1 MSSLLRLE
9 RKQKIYSNAFRICIF
24 LFSRSYSFGIET
36 INTFIHS
43 RSSIENYTRFQTIMG
58 KSIPVFR
65 PKRPQIHTL
74 CGGTNL
80 HGLFWGVQPP
90 PPPHLPRASQKG
102 TNEVQ
107 SNLALRA
114 PALYRHIIITD
125 SLFCPWGK
133 KAPTFSL
140 NLTRLTRTLSMS
152 PSVSVLTRFDCIIH
166 FKLCSAAGFVLYC
179 SVRFVSTTDNWYSK

>member
-9 RKQKIYSNAFRICIF
+9 RKQKIYSNAFRIYIF

-80 HGLFWGVQPP
+80 HGLYRGVQPPHPP
-90 PPPHLPRASQKG
+90 PPPHPPAPGEPEGHKWSTVKPRFTG
-102 TNEVQ
+102 TRFIQTHHYYGQFVLSLGKKSPYVFSKFNPVNTDAFNVPLSVRINEVW
-107 SNLALRA
+107 
-114 PALYRHIIITD
+114 LYH
-125 SLFCPWGK
+125 SF
-133 KAPTFSL
+133 
-140 NLTRLTRTLSMS
+140 
-152 PSVSVLTRFDCIIH
+152 
-166 FKLCSAAGFVLYC
+166 
-179 SVRFVSTTDNWYSK
+179 